1 MIITQPPIKSDTWIT
16 GTWDEYLTYCNDPQL
31 EKAKFYY
38 YNQRIRIEMPP
49 FGSDHARDHG
59 IIGHAIY
66 LYATLKNILLNG
78 KDNCSY
84 RKVGKRE
91 AQPDLSFYIGD
102 NANAIPYG
110 TSIVN
115 LDQYPPP
122 NLVVEVAK
130 TSLRD
135 DIGEKRLL
143 YEDMNVQEYWI
154 VDVEKIQIIAFKI
167 DNGGSWRIDESQL
180 LLGLSM
186 TVLREAL
193 RMTRENT
200 HSEVSRWL
208 MQQFQA

>member
-1 MIITQPPIKSDTWIT
+1 M
-16 GTWDEYLTYCNDPQL
+16 
-31 EKAKFYY
+31 
-38 YNQRIRIEMPP
+38 
-49 FGSDHARDHG
+49 
-59 IIGHAIY
+59 
-66 LYATLKNILLNG
+66 
-78 KDNCSY
+78 
-84 RKVGKRE
+84 
-91 AQPDLSFYIGD
+91 
-102 NANAIPYG
+102 
-110 TSIVN
+110 
-115 LDQYPPP
+115 
-122 NLVVEVAK
+122 VEVAK